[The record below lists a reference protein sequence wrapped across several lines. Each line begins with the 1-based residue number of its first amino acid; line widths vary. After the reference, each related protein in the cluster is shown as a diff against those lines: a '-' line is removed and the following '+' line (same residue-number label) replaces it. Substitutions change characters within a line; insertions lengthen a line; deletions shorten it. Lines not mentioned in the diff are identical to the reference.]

1 MTKASLE
8 NYDIESC
15 PSESLKTP
23 KRKDLSKHHVT
34 VENIRKRAKSYNRKL
49 EKRMMAKHKRRSR
62 PPTEYRPGDIVL
74 LRLRSKKGRI
84 APKRRHV
91 LKGRVIARNLKT
103 SMYKVSYTNLNSNQK
118 LEKWISV
125 EDMTSVTS
133 QEEKAKRKEQE
144 QKRQKRLHRKKFRI
158 VLTRKDTLELFG
170 ERALI
175 AFDPPKDGNCQFSAL
190 CFFLRSIG
198 IERSPETLRR
208 EIVKYLRENPNDSE
222 GFPLELFAGQGWADY
237 LAEMNKE
244 GTYGDHIT
252 LQAASNIFN
261 VQITVHSSLSVV
273 TNTVI
278 QPFTGAG
285 VAHFNLGHFAEGQG
299 EHYVCLEVEENDDEN
314 CPNEIQEHQ
323 EVCNEEDK
331 VGENNDQRENKTSGK
346 TNREDQTATED
357 ACDGIY
363 ENQNDNNNHQSRRK
377 GNCSFNHL
385 PDEIIAMVFETA
397 L

>member
-1 MTKASLE
+1 ML
-8 NYDIESC
+8 
-15 PSESLKTP
+15 
-23 KRKDLSKHHVT
+23 
-34 VENIRKRAKSYNRKL
+34 
-49 EKRMMAKHKRRSR
+49 
-62 PPTEYRPGDIVL
+62 
-74 LRLRSKKGRI
+74 
-84 APKRRHV
+84 
-91 LKGRVIARNLKT
+91 
-103 SMYKVSYTNLNSNQK
+103 
-118 LEKWISV
+118 V
-125 EDMTSVTS
+125 ED
-133 QEEKAKRKEQE
+133 
-144 QKRQKRLHRKKFRI
+144 
-158 VLTRKDTLELFG
+158 G
-170 ERALI
+170 LI
-175 AFDPPKDGNCQFSAL
+175 
-190 CFFLRSIG
+190 
-198 IERSPETLRR
+198 T
-208 EIVKYLRENPNDSE
+208 
-222 GFPLELFAGQGWADY
+222 

-385 PDEIIAMVFETA
+385 PDKIIAMVFETA